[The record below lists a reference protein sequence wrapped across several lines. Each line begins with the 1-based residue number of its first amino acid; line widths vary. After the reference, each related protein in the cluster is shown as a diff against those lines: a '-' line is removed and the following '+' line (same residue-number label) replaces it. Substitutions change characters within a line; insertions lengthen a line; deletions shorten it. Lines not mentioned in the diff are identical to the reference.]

1 MNTAEINNQD
11 EVICTIE
18 DMKLL
23 YIASLS
29 KKEKKAYDIAFQHLG
44 SSFTLEKSIGFLK
57 WTSLRTS
64 LRTSLQTSSN

>member
-1 MNTAEINNQD
+1 MDIMETAEINQQ
-11 EVICTIE
+11 EELIRTIE

-64 LRTSLQTSSN
+64 LQTSNI

>member
-1 MNTAEINNQD
+1 METAEINQQ
-11 EVICTIE
+11 EELIRTIE

-64 LRTSLQTSSN
+64 LQTSNI